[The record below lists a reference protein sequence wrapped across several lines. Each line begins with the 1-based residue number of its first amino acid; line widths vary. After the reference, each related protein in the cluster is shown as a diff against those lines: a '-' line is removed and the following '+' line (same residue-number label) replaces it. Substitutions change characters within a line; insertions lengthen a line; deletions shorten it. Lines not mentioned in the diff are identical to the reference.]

1 MLIWHNIKNYDL
13 ETVSNRIAFI
23 KSNMNEMFPLYGKEM
38 KNIRIYAEKNHI
50 PIYELMSIRNTINVQ
65 NEIDSSKKI
74 YKHLSKIKFR
84 FIQLSKK
91 HPNNVSIKNFLQ
103 WTKMPIQMIIKI
115 ISQMPEYQNLS
126 DKNIQY
132 LSKISKLIYQYNQI
146 IHHRSRQFEIILE
159 NYLVKEKIKFKTEID
174 IKKSG
179 YTVTPDIL
187 FDKPIDIVVDG
198 TQHTIYWMDAKNY
211 ILTDA
216 PFIIKSLNKQAS
228 KYHSAF
234 GLGAFVFH
242 YGFDC
247 NIDIPNVLILDGS
260 FLDESLKNIF

>member
-1 MLIWHNIKNYDL
+1 MLIWHNVKKYNLDTI
-13 ETVSNRIAFI
+13 SNRIAFI
-23 KSNMNEMFPLYGKEM
+23 KSNMNGMFPPYGKEM
-38 KNIRIYAEKNHI
+38 KNIKIYAQKNYI
-50 PIYELMSIRNTINVQ
+50 PVYEVMSIRNTIKVQ
-65 NEIDSSKKI
+65 EEIDSSKKI
-74 YKHLSKIKFR
+74 HKYLSKIKFR
-84 FIQLSKK
+84 FIQLSNK
-91 HPNNVSIKNFLQ
+91 HPNNASIKNFLQ

-115 ISQMPEYQNLS
+115 IGQMPEYQNLS
-126 DKNIQY
+126 DINIQY
-132 LSKISKLIYQYNQI
+132 LSKINKLIYQYNQI

-159 NYLVKEKIKFKTEID
+159 NYLAKEKIKFKTEID

-187 FDKPIDIVVDG
+187 FDEPINIVVDG

-211 ILTDA
+211 ILIDT

-242 YGFDC
+242 YGYDC
-247 NIDIPNVLILDGS
+247 SIVIPNVLILDGS
-260 FLDESLKNIF
+260 FLDEN